1 MKSDYCRIPPC
12 LRAGRWSLGLVAA
25 LLPVA
30 LALAQATGGTYTLRK
45 YVVAGGVDAAGGAYT
60 LVATVGQAEA
70 SPAQAGGV
78 YRLTGGFH
86 APRAPRVDRI
96 LCDSFENSSCN

>member
-1 MKSDYCRIPPC
+1 MRSDACQSPP
-12 LRAGRWSLGLVAA
+12 RSRVSRWSLGLVAA
-25 LLPVA
+25 LLPIA
-30 LALAQATGGTYTLRK
+30 LALAQSSGGTYTLRK

-70 SPAQAGGV
+70 SPVQVGGA